1 MHTDVIIPLPV
12 FEYKIYMLIV
22 SYFFH
27 TPVPPCGPGCEKNR
41 SSATPLPV
49 VKGDINGGNLF
60 AVGCN
65 PKGRRKGS
73 WWLRFADTGVYSVCR
88 LALHFG
94 PDFC

>member
-1 MHTDVIIPLPV
+1 MRQNL
-12 FEYKIYMLIV
+12 FKNSYMRR
-22 SYFFH
+22 
-27 TPVPPCGPGCEKNR
+27 PPCGPGNEKNR

-65 PKGRRKGS
+65 PKGQRKGS
-73 WWLRFADTGVYSVCR
+73 WWLRLADTGVYSVCEPT
-88 LALHFG
+88 LHFG